1 VLAERARALR
11 PGLRVLLASG
21 YSDDL
26 AARGTPTPGGCG
38 ADVLA
43 KPYRRIDLAERV
55 RAALNRPG
63 ARPGAAGPERE
74 G

>member
-1 VLAERARALR
+1 
-11 PGLRVLLASG
+11 VLLASG

-26 AARGTPTPGGCG
+26 VARQTPTPGGG

-55 RAALNRPG
+55 RAVLDSREVWPD
-63 ARPGAAGPERE
+63 RGPARE